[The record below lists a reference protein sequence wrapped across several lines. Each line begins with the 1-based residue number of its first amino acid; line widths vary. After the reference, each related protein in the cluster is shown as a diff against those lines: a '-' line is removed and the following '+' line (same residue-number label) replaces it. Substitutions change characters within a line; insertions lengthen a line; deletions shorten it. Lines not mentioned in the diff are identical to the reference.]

1 MKENE
6 LNKIL
11 KKPVMDET
19 MDQKIANSILLFST
33 RQSKNF
39 FAAEWKRMW
48 YFISQKVMYHGISRM
63 AIAFL
68 ALVILGTGTAL
79 AAGMYVKS
87 FPTEVNF
94 ITKDMIDYEDIY
106 KRIPI
111 NEVRKNFGQGNK
123 MIGLLRDINGN
134 ILAIDE
140 DGYYTFED
148 GSKFLAPYVPNPER
162 HKIDRISGDEAFAE
176 TSFPNLVP
184 SIIYDDYLLYEGG
197 FKYYKATYED
207 DTTFQSIHGE
217 FFPEYTKTDNFSE
230 AIYFWFTPVNSPE
243 DNPGVLYLLDEK
255 KDLSKYIQSSYT
267 NQGGIICT
275 LLKSEDG
282 NNVIAHSAFEGNTM
296 GNGNIMIEFVNF
308 KQMNKIEK
316 ILDSLPITSDTVTT
330 EDY

>member
-1 MKENE
+1 
-6 LNKIL
+6 
-11 KKPVMDET
+11 
-19 MDQKIANSILLFST
+19 
-33 RQSKNF
+33 
-39 FAAEWKRMW
+39 
-48 YFISQKVMYHGISRM
+48 
-63 AIAFL
+63 
-68 ALVILGTGTAL
+68 
-79 AAGMYVKS
+79 
-87 FPTEVNF
+87 
-94 ITKDMIDYEDIY
+94 
-106 KRIPI
+106 
-111 NEVRKNFGQGNK
+111 

-162 HKIDRISGDEAFAE
+162 HKTDRISGDEAFAE

-230 AIYFWFTPVNSPE
+230 AIYFWFTPVDSLE

-282 NNVIAHSAFEGNTM
+282 NNIIAHSTFKGNTM

-316 ILDSLPITSDTVTT
+316 ILDSLPITSDTVTI